1 MQGVTKVVEE
11 KEIVTGV
18 VGETEVKEV
27 VEGEILTQAEITQ
40 LTVQNYINHVARIT
54 GFMIDS
60 RQARLLM
67 EAAITM
73 PLRTIAD
80 LSEEHGIPMEEIG
93 VNLPYGKIY
102 LATSEAVTGKPGEVK
117 TKVLD
122 DEGNPVLKSRIKMR
136 FSKAVMEEAQYLTG
150 WQQEGLAETVEE
162 RREKEENRIA
172 EYEAANEA
180 ANEVTVAD
188 ELSAILAKAA
198 SKFVKEVYGVDMERE
213 VRDYEADIVE
223 EGEVE
228 ESGEEVEETELE
240 ESIPKNQ
247 VVPDEVE
254 SEDEEV
260 EEALE
265 EAIEEELSE
274 LDEL

>member
-1 MQGVTKVVEE
+1 MQGVTEVVEE

-122 DEGNPVLKSRIKMR
+122 EEGNPVLKSRIKMR

-213 VRDYEADIVE
+213 VRDYENEADIVE
-223 EGEVE
+223 DEEVE
-228 ESGEEVEETELE
+228 ESAEEVEGN
-240 ESIPKNQ
+240 PKNP

-254 SEDEEV
+254 SEEEET
-260 EEALE
+260 EESIE
-265 EAIEEELSE
+265 EAIEEDLSE